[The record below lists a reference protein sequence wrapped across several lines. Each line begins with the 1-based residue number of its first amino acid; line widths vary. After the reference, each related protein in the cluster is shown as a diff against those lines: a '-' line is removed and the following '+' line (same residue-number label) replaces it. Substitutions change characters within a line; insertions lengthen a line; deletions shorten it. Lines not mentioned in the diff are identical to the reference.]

1 MRAVDA
7 ERLERPAVLRDVLKV
22 GLDSIKFI
30 NQHSLQQ
37 RDLTWKAG
45 IDRLLA
51 HPQFFRKII
60 HRHTSES
67 VQKEVSSSGKN
78 NACRRRLRI
87 ERRHGCASRHNL
99 KLTGNLGNHISVIS
113 FLRRNAR

>member
-22 GLDSIKFI
+22 TDSIKFI
-30 NQHSLQQ
+30 HQHSLQQ

-67 VQKEVSSSGKN
+67 V
-78 NACRRRLRI
+78 R
-87 ERRHGCASRHNL
+87 ER
-99 KLTGNLGNHISVIS
+99 
-113 FLRRNAR
+113 